1 MKDLEKIRE
10 QIITIVVLS
19 LTIALSSSNLNLET
33 INEINLANQ
42 WLLPEVID

>member
-19 LTIALSSSNLNLET
+19 LTIALSSSNLNSGT
-33 INEINLANQ
+33 MNEINLADQ